1 MSNTNLLSCPE
12 SCPNSNSFLLC
23 HFIYIHFY
31 YVILLYISLYVHY
44 HIIFSCTQPYVVI
57 SFCATVYNRLNASPR
72 REVLKSKSLTLTLF
86 NASLLGA
93 NSFLLSKSLS
103 LFHIASLLGAN
114 SVLLNR
120 TVLVHATFTRKRSHF
135 IPRSIFR
142 ARM

>member
-1 MSNTNLLSCPE
+1 VSRIVSKLKFISIMSFYLY
-12 SCPNSNSFLLC
+12 
-23 HFIYIHFY
+23 FIVYFI
-31 YVILLYISLYVHY
+31 VLYISLYVHY

-86 NASLLGA
+86 NVSLLGA
-93 NSFLLSKSLS
+93 NSFFLSKSLS